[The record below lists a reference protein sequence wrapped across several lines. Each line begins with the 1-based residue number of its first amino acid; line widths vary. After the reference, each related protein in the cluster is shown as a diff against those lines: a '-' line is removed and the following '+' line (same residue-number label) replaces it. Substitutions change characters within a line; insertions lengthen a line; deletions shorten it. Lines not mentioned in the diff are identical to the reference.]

1 VFRVTRIGASLICVV
16 IRQHEG
22 ASFDCLYPHG
32 YTERVYQLRQTDAF
46 EKWLAA
52 LDDRSAK
59 ARILARL
66 DSVRLGNLGDW
77 KAIGGSLRELRVHAG
92 PGYRLYFVQRQ
103 NVVILLLCGGSKS
116 TQARDIGRAKRLLK
130 EIEGQGYG

>member
-1 VFRVTRIGASLICVV
+1 
-16 IRQHEG
+16 
-22 ASFDCLYPHG
+22 
-32 YTERVYQLRQTDAF
+32 VYHLQQTDAF
-46 EKWLAA
+46 ETWLAG
-52 LDDRSAK
+52 LGDRKSK

-77 KAIGGSLRELRVHAG
+77 KSIGGALRELRVHTG

-116 TQARDIGRAKRLLK
+116 TQVRDIEKAKRLLK
-130 EIEGQGYG
+130 EIEG